1 MCEMSLTV
9 GSHIDLTMPMS
20 KGTRIRLTGKHRNSR
35 RGPLLASASGDV
47 WVLEGTEGSD
57 LPANTAVTVE
67 GIQTGLDRIHADWI
81 GRVADL

>member
-1 MCEMSLTV
+1 MTAGLE
-9 GSHIDLTMPMS
+9 IDLTQTMS
-20 KGTRIRLTGKHRNSR
+20 KGTRIRLTGKRRNST
-35 RGPLLASASGDV
+35 RGPLLVVADGDV
-47 WVLEGTEGSD
+47 WVLEGIEGSE

>member
-1 MCEMSLTV
+1 MFLTA
-9 GSHIDLTMPMS
+9 GLEIDLTQTMS
-20 KGTRIRLTGKHRNSR
+20 KGTRIRLTGKRRNST
-35 RGPLLASASGDV
+35 RGPLLVVADGDV
-47 WVLEGTEGSD
+47 WVLEGIEGSE